1 LLTVEA
7 NPYLLTAIGVAG
19 TLFGA
24 VVAAVTQAVTSRA
37 MRASQAQMLD
47 MQTRHATE
55 QLLRE
60 QRREVYA
67 QFIRALDE
75 ASGLGGRREHPEAH
89 ADGAPTKEQMDQA
102 NRKLLKLQR
111 DLDLLAT
118 EKVERT
124 AHAVQEY
131 VVTEMY
137 GHDIAG
143 QPLLPRSKGAT
154 FAALLSYMRE
164 ELGVT
169 GGRTVDPETGAY
181 RAREPL

>member
-1 LLTVEA
+1 MLTVEA

-24 VVAAVTQAVTSRA
+24 VVAAVTQAVTGRA
-37 MRASQAQMLD
+37 TRASQAQMLD

-75 ASGLGGRREHPEAH
+75 ADELGGRRRHPEAYS
-89 ADGAPTKEQMDQA
+89 DGVPTKEEMDQA
-102 NRKLLKLQR
+102 NQQILKLER

-124 AHAVQEY
+124 AAAVREY
-131 VVTEMY
+131 SVTQMY

-143 QPLLPRSKGAT
+143 QQPPSRPKGAT

-169 GGRTVDPETGAY
+169 GGRTVDPETGTY
-181 RAREPL
+181 RARL

>member
-1 LLTVEA
+1 MEA

-19 TLFGA
+19 TIFGA

-75 ASGLGGRREHPEAH
+75 ASELEGRRLHPEAR
-89 ADGAPTKEQMDQA
+89 ADGVPTREEMDQA
-102 NRKLLKLQR
+102 NQKLLKLQR

-124 AHAVQEY
+124 ARAVQEY
-131 VVTEMY
+131 TVTQMY
-137 GHDIAG
+137 GYDIAG
-143 QPLLPRSKGAT
+143 QPPPPRPKGAT
-154 FAALLSYMRE
+154 FAALLSYMRD

-169 GGRTVDPETGAY
+169 GGRAVDPETGTYAP
-181 RAREPL
+181 RLARKE

>member
-1 LLTVEA
+1 VEA

-47 MQTRHATE
+47 IQTRHATE

-75 ASGLGGRREHPEAH
+75 ASALGGRRQHPEAH
-89 ADGAPTKEQMDQA
+89 ADGVPTKEEMDQA

-124 AHAVQEY
+124 ARAVQQY
-131 VVTEMY
+131 IVTQMY

-143 QPLLPRSKGAT
+143 QPPPLTLFVEA
-154 FAALLSYMRE
+154 
-164 ELGVT
+164 
-169 GGRTVDPETGAY
+169 ETGSLAPGSPVTPVWLF
-181 RAREPL
+181 APCSSHGLGGVAAGVAGA

>member
-1 LLTVEA
+1 MLTVEA
-7 NPYLLTAIGVAG
+7 NPYLLTTIGVAG

-47 MQTRHATE
+47 VQTRHATE

-75 ASGLGGRREHPEAH
+75 AGKLRGRRRHPKAH
-89 ADGAPTKEQMDQA
+89 ADGVPTKDEMDQV
-102 NRKLLKLQR
+102 NQKLLKLQR

-124 AHAVQEY
+124 AGAVRQY
-131 VVTEMY
+131 IVTQMY
-137 GHDIAG
+137 GYDIAG
-143 QPLLPRSKGAT
+143 QPPPPRPKGAT

-169 GGRTVDPETGAY
+169 GGRTVDPETGKY
-181 RAREPL
+181 RGRH

>member
-1 LLTVEA
+1 MLTLGA
-7 NPYLLTAIGVAG
+7 NPYLLTTIGVAG

-24 VVAAVTQAVTSRA
+24 IVAAATQAVTSRA
-37 MRASQAQMLD
+37 MRASKAQILE

-75 ASGLGGRREHPEAH
+75 ANELGGRRRHPEPH
-89 ADGAPTKEQMDQA
+89 ADGAPTKDEMDQA

-124 AHAVQEY
+124 ADAVREY
-131 VVTEMY
+131 IVTQMY
-137 GHDIAG
+137 GHDVAG
-143 QPLLPRSKGAT
+143 QPPPPRPQGVT
-154 FAALLSYMRE
+154 FVALLSYMRE
-164 ELGVT
+164 EIGVT
-169 GGRTVDPETGAY
+169 GGRTVDPDNGTY
-181 RAREPL
+181 RVRH

>member
-1 LLTVEA
+1 MQTFGA
-7 NPYLLTAIGVAG
+7 NPYLLTPIGVVG

-24 VVAAVTQAVTSRA
+24 VVAAVTQAVTGRA
-37 MRASQAQMLD
+37 MRASQVQMLE

-75 ASGLGGRREHPEAH
+75 AGELGGRRQHPELH
-89 ADGAPTKEQMDQA
+89 ADGTPTKDEMNQA
-102 NRKLLKLQR
+102 NRKLLKLER

-118 EKVERT
+118 EKVEL
-124 AHAVQEY
+124 AADAVRQY
-131 VVTEMY
+131 IVTQMY
-137 GHDIAG
+137 GYDIAG
-143 QPLLPRSKGAT
+143 QPPPPRPKGAT
-154 FAALLSYMRE
+154 FAALLSRMRE

-169 GGRTVDPETGAY
+169 EGRKIDPETGTY
-181 RAREPL
+181 RVRH

>member
-1 LLTVEA
+1 MQTVGA

-19 TLFGA
+19 ALLGA

-37 MRASQAQMLD
+37 MRASQAQMLQI
-47 MQTRHATE
+47 QTRHATE

-67 QFIRALDE
+67 NFISALDE
-75 ASGLGGRREHPEAH
+75 AGELGGRRRHPELH
-89 ADGAPTKEQMDQA
+89 ADGAPTEDEMDQA
-102 NRKLLKLQR
+102 NRKLLRLQR

-118 EKVERT
+118 ERIERT
-124 AHAVQEY
+124 ARAVREHI
-131 VVTEMY
+131 VTQMY

-143 QPLLPRSKGAT
+143 EAPPPRPQGAT

-169 GGRTVDPETGAY
+169 GGRTVDPNDGAY
-181 RAREPL
+181 R